1 MQNKC
6 EICDKDFDSL
16 WGLSSHNVKKHDIKP
31 QETFIKHN
39 LEGISPKCNCGCG
52 ETPSFLSI
60 KKGFRNFIRG
70 HASRIN
76 NNWGHNTDAQKKSKD
91 TQRRLYG
98 YGELVIWNKGLTKDD
113 DERLDYGEKISN
125 NLERN
130 KKISQALKGRKRPQH
145 VLDSLDKGMREYW
158 GKEDNREKQS
168 HKRVTYIKENGLTPV
183 SNLEKYFSKLM
194 DGCGIEYYQQ
204 FYVREIKA
212 LYDFKI
218 KGKNILIEVD
228 GDFWHCNP
236 DTKHKIPVTEH
247 QRKNLTK
254 DKIKTKWTLE
264 NGYTLLRFW
273 ETDIND
279 KPEWVIGE
287 LKRHLS

>member
-1 MQNKC
+1 MQHKC

-52 ETPSFLSI
+52 ETPSFLGI
-60 KKGFRNFIRG
+60 KKGFRDFIHG

-98 YGELVIWNKGLTKDD
+98 SGELVIWNKGLTKDD

-130 KKISQALKGRKRPQH
+130 KKISEYRKGRKRPQH

-158 GKEDNREKQS
+158 SKEENREKQRK
-168 HKRVTYIKENGLTPV
+168 KRVKYLKDYQYNNKTI
-183 SNLEKYFSKLM
+183 LESRFGDLLESIGVDFIFQYTICGFNFDYYLPKYDL
-194 DGCGIEYYQQ
+194 
-204 FYVREIKA
+204 V
-212 LYDFKI
+212 
-218 KGKNILIEVD
+218 IEVD
-228 GDFWHCNP
+228 GDFYHCNP
-236 DTKHKIPVTEH
+236 IKYPNGPIYETQKTTIKNDDKKNKICESS
-247 QRKNLTK
+247 
-254 DKIKTKWTLE
+254 
-264 NGYTLLRFW
+264 NGLTLLRFW

-287 LKRHLS
+287 LKRHLT

>member
-1 MQNKC
+1 MQHKC

-52 ETPSFLSI
+52 ETPSFLGI
-60 KKGFRNFIRG
+60 KKGFRDFIRG

-98 YGELVIWNKGLTKDD
+98 SGELVIWNKGLTKDD
-113 DERLDYGEKISN
+113 DKRLDYGEKISN

-130 KKISQALKGRKRPQH
+130 QKISKSLKGRKRPQH

-158 GKEDNREKQS
+158 GKEENREKQRKTRS
-168 HKRVTYIKENGLTPV
+168 EYLKGYQYNNKTI
-183 SNLEKYFSKLM
+183 LESRFGDLLESIGVDFTFQHTICGFNFDYYLPKYDL
-194 DGCGIEYYQQ
+194 
-204 FYVREIKA
+204 V
-212 LYDFKI
+212 
-218 KGKNILIEVD
+218 IEVD
-228 GDFWHCNP
+228 GDFYHCNP
-236 DTKHKIPVTEH
+236 IKYPNGPIYETQRNTVKNDNKKNKICESSEG
-247 QRKNLTK
+247 L
-254 DKIKTKWTLE
+254 
-264 NGYTLLRFW
+264 TLLRFW
-273 ETDIND
+273 ETDINN
-279 KPEWVIGE
+279 KPEWVIEE

>member
-1 MQNKC
+1 MQHKC

-52 ETPSFLSI
+52 ETPSFLGI
-60 KKGFRNFIRG
+60 KKGFRDFIHG

-98 YGELVIWNKGLTKDD
+98 SGELVIWNKGLTKDD

-130 KKISQALKGRKRPQH
+130 KKISEYRKGRKRPQH

-158 GKEDNREKQS
+158 SKEENREKQRK
-168 HKRVTYIKENGLTPV
+168 KRIKYLKDYQYNNKTI
-183 SNLEKYFSKLM
+183 LESRFGDLLESIGVDFIFQYTICGFNFDYYLPKYDL
-194 DGCGIEYYQQ
+194 
-204 FYVREIKA
+204 V
-212 LYDFKI
+212 
-218 KGKNILIEVD
+218 IEVD
-228 GDFWHCNP
+228 GDFYHCNP
-236 DTKHKIPVTEH
+236 IKYPNGPIYETQKTTIKNDDKKNKICESS
-247 QRKNLTK
+247 
-254 DKIKTKWTLE
+254 
-264 NGYTLLRFW
+264 NGVTLLRFW

-287 LKRHLS
+287 LKRYLS

>member
-1 MQNKC
+1 MQYKC

-60 KKGFRNFIRG
+60 KKGFRDFIRG
-70 HASRIN
+70 HASRVN
-76 NNWGHNTDAQKKSKD
+76 NNWGHNPDAQKKSKD

-98 YGELVIWNKGLTKDD
+98 SGELVIWNKGLTKDD
-113 DERLDYGEKISN
+113 DKRLDYGEKISN

-130 KKISQALKGRKRPQH
+130 KKISEYRKGRKRPQH
-145 VLDSLDKGMREYW
+145 VLDSLYKGMREYW
-158 GKEDNREKQS
+158 SKEENREKQRK
-168 HKRVTYIKENGLTPV
+168 KRVKYLKDYQYNNKTI
-183 SNLEKYFSKLM
+183 LESRFGDLLESIGVDFIFQYTICGFNFDYYLPKYDL
-194 DGCGIEYYQQ
+194 
-204 FYVREIKA
+204 V
-212 LYDFKI
+212 
-218 KGKNILIEVD
+218 IEVD
-228 GDFWHCNP
+228 GDFYHCNP
-236 DTKHKIPVTEH
+236 IKYPNGPIYETQKTTIKNDDKKNKICESS
-247 QRKNLTK
+247 
-254 DKIKTKWTLE
+254 
-264 NGYTLLRFW
+264 NGLILLRFW

>member
-1 MQNKC
+1 MQYKC

-52 ETPSFLSI
+52 ETPSFLGI
-60 KKGFRNFIRG
+60 KKGFRDFIHG

-98 YGELVIWNKGLTKDD
+98 SGELVIWNKGLTKDD

-130 KKISQALKGRKRPQH
+130 KKISEYRKGRKRPQH

-158 GKEDNREKQS
+158 SKEENREKQRK
-168 HKRVTYIKENGLTPV
+168 KRIKYLKDYQYNNKTI
-183 SNLEKYFSKLM
+183 LESRFGDLLESIGVDFIFQYTICGFNFDYYLPKYDL
-194 DGCGIEYYQQ
+194 
-204 FYVREIKA
+204 V
-212 LYDFKI
+212 
-218 KGKNILIEVD
+218 IEVD
-228 GDFWHCNP
+228 GDFYHCNP
-236 DTKHKIPVTEH
+236 IKYPNGPIYETQKTTIKNDDKKNKICESS
-247 QRKNLTK
+247 
-254 DKIKTKWTLE
+254 
-264 NGYTLLRFW
+264 NGVTLLRFW

>member
-1 MQNKC
+1 MQHKC

-52 ETPSFLSI
+52 ETPSFLGI
-60 KKGFRNFIRG
+60 KKGFRDFIHG

-98 YGELVIWNKGLTKDD
+98 SGELVIWNKGLTKDD

-130 KKISQALKGRKRPQH
+130 KKISEYRKGRKRPQH

-158 GKEDNREKQS
+158 GKEENREKQRK
-168 HKRVTYIKENGLTPV
+168 KRIKYLKDYQYNNKTI
-183 SNLEKYFSKLM
+183 LESRFGDLLESIGVDFIFQYTICGFNFDYYLPKYDL
-194 DGCGIEYYQQ
+194 
-204 FYVREIKA
+204 V
-212 LYDFKI
+212 
-218 KGKNILIEVD
+218 IEVD
-228 GDFWHCNP
+228 GDFYHCNP
-236 DTKHKIPVTEH
+236 IKYPNGPIYETQKTTIKNDDKKNKICESS
-247 QRKNLTK
+247 
-254 DKIKTKWTLE
+254 
-264 NGYTLLRFW
+264 NGVTLLRFW

>member
-1 MQNKC
+1 MQHKC

-52 ETPSFLSI
+52 ETPSFLGI
-60 KKGFRNFIRG
+60 KKGFRDFIHG

-98 YGELVIWNKGLTKDD
+98 SGELVIWNKGLTKDD

-130 KKISQALKGRKRPQH
+130 KKISEYRKGRKRPQH

-158 GKEDNREKQS
+158 GKEENREKQRK
-168 HKRVTYIKENGLTPV
+168 KRIKYLKDYQYNNKTI
-183 SNLEKYFSKLM
+183 LESRFGDLLESIGVDFIFQYTICGFNFDYYLPKYDL
-194 DGCGIEYYQQ
+194 
-204 FYVREIKA
+204 V
-212 LYDFKI
+212 
-218 KGKNILIEVD
+218 IEVD
-228 GDFWHCNP
+228 GDFYHCNP
-236 DTKHKIPVTEH
+236 IKYPNGPIYETQKTTIKNDDKKNKICESS
-247 QRKNLTK
+247 
-254 DKIKTKWTLE
+254 
-264 NGYTLLRFW
+264 NGVTLLRFW

-287 LKRHLS
+287 LKRYLS

>member
-1 MQNKC
+1 MQYKC

-52 ETPSFLSI
+52 ETPSFLGI
-60 KKGFRNFIRG
+60 KKGFRDFIHG

-76 NNWGHNTDAQKKSKD
+76 NNWGHNPDAQKKSKD

-98 YGELVIWNKGLTKDD
+98 SGELVIWNKGLTKED
-113 DERLDYGEKISN
+113 DERLDYGDKISS

-130 KKISQALKGRKRPQH
+130 KKISEYRKGRKRPQH

-158 GKEDNREKQS
+158 SKEENREKQRK
-168 HKRVTYIKENGLTPV
+168 KRVKYLKDYQYNNKTI
-183 SNLEKYFSKLM
+183 LESRFGDLLESIGVDFIFQYTICGFNFDYYLPKYDL
-194 DGCGIEYYQQ
+194 
-204 FYVREIKA
+204 V
-212 LYDFKI
+212 
-218 KGKNILIEVD
+218 IEVD
-228 GDFWHCNP
+228 GDFYHCNP
-236 DTKHKIPVTEH
+236 IKYPNGPIYETQKTTIKNDDKKNKICESS
-247 QRKNLTK
+247 
-254 DKIKTKWTLE
+254 
-264 NGYTLLRFW
+264 NGLTLLRFW

-287 LKRHLS
+287 LKRHLT

>member
-1 MQNKC
+1 MQHKC

-52 ETPSFLSI
+52 GTPSFLGI
-60 KKGFRNFIRG
+60 KKGFRDFIHG

-98 YGELVIWNKGLTKDD
+98 SGELVIWNKGLTKDD

-130 KKISQALKGRKRPQH
+130 KKISEYRKGRKRPQH

-158 GKEDNREKQS
+158 SKEENREKQRK
-168 HKRVTYIKENGLTPV
+168 KRVKYLKDYQYNNKTI
-183 SNLEKYFSKLM
+183 LESRFGDLLESIGVDFIFQYTICGFNFDYYLPKYDL
-194 DGCGIEYYQQ
+194 
-204 FYVREIKA
+204 V
-212 LYDFKI
+212 
-218 KGKNILIEVD
+218 IEVD
-228 GDFWHCNP
+228 GDFYHCNP
-236 DTKHKIPVTEH
+236 IKYPNGPIYETQKTTIKNDDKKNKICESS
-247 QRKNLTK
+247 
-254 DKIKTKWTLE
+254 
-264 NGYTLLRFW
+264 NGLTLLRFW

-287 LKRHLS
+287 LKRYLT

>member
-1 MQNKC
+1 MQHKC

-52 ETPSFLSI
+52 ETPSFLGI
-60 KKGFRNFIRG
+60 KKGFRDFIHG

-158 GKEDNREKQS
+158 SKEVNREKQS
-168 HKRVTYIKENGLTPV
+168 HKRVSYIKENGLTPV

-194 DGCGIEYYQQ
+194 DDCGIEYHPQ

-236 DTKHKIPVTEH
+236 NTKHKIPVTEH
-247 QRKNLTK
+247 QIKNLTK
-254 DKIKTKWTLE
+254 DKIKNKWTLE

-287 LKRHLS
+287 LKRHLT

>member
-1 MQNKC
+1 MQHKC

-52 ETPSFLSI
+52 ETPSFLGI
-60 KKGFRNFIRG
+60 KKGFRDFIHG

-130 KKISQALKGRKRPQH
+130 KKISEYRKGRKRPQH

-158 GKEDNREKQS
+158 GKEENREKQRK
-168 HKRVTYIKENGLTPV
+168 KRVKYLKDYQYNNKTI
-183 SNLEKYFSKLM
+183 LESRFGDLLESIGVDFIFQYTICGFNFDYYLPKYDL
-194 DGCGIEYYQQ
+194 
-204 FYVREIKA
+204 V
-212 LYDFKI
+212 
-218 KGKNILIEVD
+218 IEVD
-228 GDFWHCNP
+228 GDFYHCNP
-236 DTKHKIPVTEH
+236 IKYPNGPIYETQKTTIKNDDKKNKICEGSDGL
-247 QRKNLTK
+247 K
-254 DKIKTKWTLE
+254 
-264 NGYTLLRFW
+264 LLRFW

-287 LKRHLS
+287 LKRYLS

>member
-1 MQNKC
+1 MQHKC
-6 EICDKDFDSL
+6 DICEKVFDSL

-52 ETPSFLSI
+52 ETPSFLGI
-60 KKGFRNFIRG
+60 KKGFRDFIHG

-98 YGELVIWNKGLTKDD
+98 SGELVIWNKGLTKDD
-113 DERLDYGEKISN
+113 DKRLDYGEKISN

-130 KKISQALKGRKRPQH
+130 KKISEYRKGRKRPQH
-145 VLDSLDKGMREYW
+145 VLDSLYKGMREYW
-158 GKEDNREKQS
+158 SKEENREKQRK
-168 HKRVTYIKENGLTPV
+168 KRVKYLKDYQYNNKTI
-183 SNLEKYFSKLM
+183 LESRFGDLLESIGVDFIFQYTICGFNFDYYLPKYDL
-194 DGCGIEYYQQ
+194 
-204 FYVREIKA
+204 V
-212 LYDFKI
+212 
-218 KGKNILIEVD
+218 IEVD
-228 GDFWHCNP
+228 GDFYHCNP
-236 DTKHKIPVTEH
+236 IKYPNGPIYETQKTTIKNDDKKNKICESS
-247 QRKNLTK
+247 
-254 DKIKTKWTLE
+254 
-264 NGYTLLRFW
+264 NGLTLLRFW

>member
-1 MQNKC
+1 MQYKC

-60 KKGFRNFIRG
+60 KKGFRDFIRG
-70 HASRIN
+70 HASRVN
-76 NNWGHNTDAQKKSKD
+76 NNWGHNPDAQKKSKD

-98 YGELVIWNKGLTKDD
+98 SGELVIWNKGLTKDD
-113 DERLDYGEKISN
+113 DKRLDYGEKISN

-130 KKISQALKGRKRPQH
+130 KKISEYRKGRKRPQH

-158 GKEDNREKQS
+158 SKEENREKQRK
-168 HKRVTYIKENGLTPV
+168 KRVKYLKDYQYNNKTI
-183 SNLEKYFSKLM
+183 LESLFGDLLESIGVDFIFQYTICGFNFDYYLPKYDL
-194 DGCGIEYYQQ
+194 
-204 FYVREIKA
+204 V
-212 LYDFKI
+212 
-218 KGKNILIEVD
+218 IEVD
-228 GDFWHCNP
+228 GDFYHCNP
-236 DTKHKIPVTEH
+236 IKYPNGPIYETQKTTIKNDDKKNKI
-247 QRKNLTK
+247 
-254 DKIKTKWTLE
+254 WTLE

-287 LKRHLS
+287 LKRHL